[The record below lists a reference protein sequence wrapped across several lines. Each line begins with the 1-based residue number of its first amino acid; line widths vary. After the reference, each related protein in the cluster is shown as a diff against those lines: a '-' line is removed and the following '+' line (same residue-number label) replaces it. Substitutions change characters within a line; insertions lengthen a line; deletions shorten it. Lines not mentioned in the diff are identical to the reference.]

1 MIFTT
6 NLNSGN
12 VALQVEVSDS
22 QLSMRPIST
31 DPAQTT
37 IRATVEGSTISD
49 TLTDKKIAVGQWLTI
64 TVDQLKAT
72 KTHADGMRWG
82 VVFYPNRF
90 ALELLPVGSEGQNS
104 KVTELIKVGVAGRT
118 IAEFSTT
125 IVEWNSFLKW
135 PIRIFQSD
143 VFPAI
148 VNAETS
154 TLVLG
159 NYLPEI
165 SLESPAEAIVKAGK
179 EVELEVSTL
188 FNDDALLDSTTIYI
202 ETTGGILPLS
212 RVATTD
218 GVVTVRVVAPYNVA
232 GETFKVKFGTKFIS
246 GLSETIIKVE

>member
-1 MIFTT
+1 M
-6 NLNSGN
+6 
-12 VALQVEVSDS
+12 
-22 QLSMRPIST
+22 
-31 DPAQTT
+31 
-37 IRATVEGSTISD
+37 
-49 TLTDKKIAVGQWLTI
+49 
-64 TVDQLKAT
+64 
-72 KTHADGMRWG
+72 
-82 VVFYPNRF
+82 
-90 ALELLPVGSEGQNS
+90 
-104 KVTELIKVGVAGRT
+104 
-118 IAEFSTT
+118 
-125 IVEWNSFLKW
+125 KW

-179 EVELEVSTL
+179 EVELEVSTF